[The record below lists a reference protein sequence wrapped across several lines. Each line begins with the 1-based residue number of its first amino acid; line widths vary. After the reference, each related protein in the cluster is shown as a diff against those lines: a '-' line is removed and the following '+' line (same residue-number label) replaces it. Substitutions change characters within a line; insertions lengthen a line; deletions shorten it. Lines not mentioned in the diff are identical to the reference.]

1 MIIKGYCRKEKSRN
15 KVHNHTI
22 KEDMQGNVA
31 GNKVVS
37 VENQVL
43 FYDNFRN
50 CKSIFLRYCSCGLA
64 FLKTVSK
71 HFSSLNFGLVWVLKK
86 DDRLCPRMRSFGS
99 ILNLV
104 GGSTVTLLTFVF
116 PPLFYMRLA
125 DASLTEN
132 GGKAW
137 IER

>member
-1 MIIKGYCRKEKSRN
+1 
-15 KVHNHTI
+15 
-22 KEDMQGNVA
+22 
-31 GNKVVS
+31 
-37 VENQVL
+37 VENEVL
-43 FYDNFRN
+43 FYDNFRS
-50 CKSIFLRYCSCGLA
+50 CKSIFRRTVLCGLA
-64 FLKTVSK
+64 LTVSK
-71 HFSSLNFGLVWVLKK
+71 HFIFGLVWCFKK
-86 DDRLCPRMRSFGS
+86 RRPLVSARTPSFGS

>member
-1 MIIKGYCRKEKSRN
+1 LELVWFLVFQKRPVWFGF
-15 KVHNHTI
+15 
-22 KEDMQGNVA
+22 G
-31 GNKVVS
+31 
-37 VENQVL
+37 L
-43 FYDNFRN
+43 FKKYR
-50 CKSIFLRYCSCGLA
+50 
-64 FLKTVSK
+64 
-71 HFSSLNFGLVWVLKK
+71 FGLVLILQKK
-86 DDRLCPRMRSFGS
+86 TTLSARMRSFGS

>member
-1 MIIKGYCRKEKSRN
+1 
-15 KVHNHTI
+15 
-22 KEDMQGNVA
+22 
-31 GNKVVS
+31 VS
-37 VENQVL
+37 A
-43 FYDNFRN
+43 R
-50 CKSIFLRYCSCGLA
+50 
-64 FLKTVSK
+64 T
-71 HFSSLNFGLVWVLKK
+71 
-86 DDRLCPRMRSFGS
+86 PSFGS

>member
-1 MIIKGYCRKEKSRN
+1 LVWGFKKRPVWFGF
-15 KVHNHTI
+15 
-22 KEDMQGNVA
+22 G
-31 GNKVVS
+31 
-37 VENQVL
+37 L
-43 FYDNFRN
+43 FKKYR
-50 CKSIFLRYCSCGLA
+50 
-64 FLKTVSK
+64 
-71 HFSSLNFGLVWVLKK
+71 FGLVWSSKK
-86 DDRLCPRMRSFGS
+86 RRPCARMRSFGS

>member
-1 MIIKGYCRKEKSRN
+1 LVWGFKKRP
-15 KVHNHTI
+15 
-22 KEDMQGNVA
+22 
-31 GNKVVS
+31 
-37 VENQVL
+37 
-43 FYDNFRN
+43 
-50 CKSIFLRYCSCGLA
+50 
-64 FLKTVSK
+64 
-71 HFSSLNFGLVWVLKK
+71 GLVWFWSIKK
-86 DDRLCPRMRSFGS
+86 IPVWFGFGLQKKTTLCARMRSFGS

>member
-1 MIIKGYCRKEKSRN
+1 LALSLRIK
-15 KVHNHTI
+15 TI
-22 KEDMQGNVA
+22 H
-31 GNKVVS
+31 
-37 VENQVL
+37 L
-43 FYDNFRN
+43 L
-50 CKSIFLRYCSCGLA
+50 IW
-64 FLKTVSK
+64 
-71 HFSSLNFGLVWVLKK
+71 FGLEFFKK
-86 DDRLCPRMRSFGS
+86 RRPCARTPSFGS

>member
-1 MIIKGYCRKEKSRN
+1 L
-15 KVHNHTI
+15 
-22 KEDMQGNVA
+22 
-31 GNKVVS
+31 
-37 VENQVL
+37 L
-43 FYDNFRN
+43 FQKRTVWFG
-50 CKSIFLRYCSCGLA
+50 FGL
-64 FLKTVSK
+64 FKK
-71 HFSSLNFGLVWVLKK
+71 YRFGLVWALK
-86 DDRLCPRMRSFGS
+86 RRPLVSARMRSFGS

>member
-1 MIIKGYCRKEKSRN
+1 LVWFLVFQKRPVWFGF
-15 KVHNHTI
+15 
-22 KEDMQGNVA
+22 G
-31 GNKVVS
+31 
-37 VENQVL
+37 L
-43 FYDNFRN
+43 F
-50 CKSIFLRYCSCGLA
+50 K
-64 FLKTVSK
+64 KK
-71 HFSSLNFGLVWVLKK
+71 GLVWFWSSKK
-86 DDRLCPRMRSFGS
+86 RRPLVSARMRSFGS